1 MQEEVKKNNYFIRL
15 WRGQISLPMTY
26 WVWGVFLTFVVT
38 LISGVLFG
46 IMSQNQSLTSN
57 IMILSLGAIV
67 LLYSFFILVSIW
79 RSASNHDGSRIWANI
94 AKIIVVINSFLI
106 MQEVYIE
113 SKVFWDF
120 DTTITKQIESIN
132 TQLPIKINEQAVLI
146 SAGLSNKTIY
156 YTYKLD
162 NIELDKNRPFNM
174 KIFEDNIKKAVCKDG
189 EVIEIIENNYSLMY
203 KYRDKN
209 EKLITQVHTDEKM
222 CLDYYSD
229 DEILKKILNENES

>member
-1 MQEEVKKNNYFIRL
+1 MREEVKKSNYFMRL

-26 WVWGVFLTFVVT
+26 WVWGVFITFIVT
-38 LISGVLFG
+38 LITGFLFG
-46 IMSQNQSLTSN
+46 ILTQNQTLTSN
-57 IMILSLGAIV
+57 ILTIGMGVIV

-79 RSASNHDGSRIWANI
+79 RSATNHDGSRLWANI
-94 AKIIVVINSFLI
+94 AKVIVVINSFLI
-106 MQEVYIE
+106 MKEGYIE

-120 DTTITKQIESIN
+120 DTTVAKQIKSIN
-132 TQLPIKINEQAVLI
+132 TQLPIKINEQSVLI
-146 SAGLSNKTIY
+146 SAGLSNKIIY

-162 NIELDKNRPFNM
+162 SIELDKNRPFNL
-174 KIFEDNIKKAVCKDG
+174 KIFEDNIKKAVCKDD
-189 EVIEIIENNYSLMY
+189 EVIEIIENKYSLIY

-229 DEILKKILNENES
+229 DEILKKILNENDS